1 MRKGG
6 GGLVIDH
13 REDQIKLLAKQMK
26 LPTFANYNDILRQAK
41 PGADFSELLLDL
53 LMAEAAARQ
62 ENQNRRRLKAAAFP
76 YQKTLD
82 EFDFTQLNENVS
94 PLLIQELASCKFIDE
109 HKNIVMIGNPGRGK
123 THISIALGLKACLQ
137 GYRALFKNAGSLS
150 TELTEARDSYQLGRI
165 ERLLDKTDLLILDEL
180 SYMSFNKYESE
191 LLFKVISDRSE
202 RASTIVTTNLPFSRW
217 TELFESSTMV
227 SALVDR
233 LTFRS
238 YVLDMSGPSYRL
250 LATQANAAH

>member
-1 MRKGG
+1 
-6 GGLVIDH
+6 
-13 REDQIKLLAKQMK
+13 
-26 LPTFANYNDILRQAK
+26 
-41 PGADFSELLLDL
+41 
-53 LMAEAAARQ
+53 MAEAAARQ
-62 ENQNRRRLKAAAFP
+62 ENQTRRRLKAAAFP

-82 EFDFTQLNENVS
+82 EFDFTQLNESVS
-94 PLLIQELASCKFIDE
+94 PVFIHELASCKFIDE

-123 THISIALGLKACLQ
+123 THISIALGVKACLQ
-137 GYRALFKNAGSLS
+137 GYRVLFRNAGSLS

-165 ERLLDKTDLLILDEL
+165 ERSLDKTDLLILDEL

-191 LLFKVISDRSE
+191 LLFKVISERSE

-238 YVLDMSGPSYRL
+238 HVLDMSGPSYRL
-250 LATQANAAH
+250 LSTQANAAQ

>member
-1 MRKGG
+1 M
-6 GGLVIDH
+6 IDH
-13 REDQIKLLAKQMK
+13 REEQIKLLAKQLK
-26 LPTFANYNDILRQAK
+26 LPTFANYMDILRQAK
-41 PGADFSELLLDL
+41 ADADFSDLLLDL
-53 LMAEAAARQ
+53 LLAEASARQ

-82 EFDFTQLNENVS
+82 DFDFSQLNKSVS
-94 PLLIQELASCKFIDE
+94 PMFIQELASCKFIDE

-123 THISIALGLKACLQ
+123 THISIAIGLKACLQ
-137 GYRALFKNAGSLS
+137 GYRVLFKNAGTLS
-150 TELTEARDSYQLGRI
+150 TELTEARDAYQLGRI

-202 RASTIVTTNLPFSRW
+202 RSSTIVTTNLPFSRW
-217 TELFESSTMV
+217 TELFENGTMV

-238 YVLDMSGPSYRL
+238 HVLDMSGPSYRL
-250 LATQANAAH
+250 LTAQADTGH

>member
-1 MRKGG
+1 M
-6 GGLVIDH
+6 IDH